1 MGSITRGRGGQALIL
16 AGLLFL
22 LVFVTVVHVRLWPT
36 PTEGEDVYYA
46 WVEGGRILAGENP
59 YARVLAGDMRQN
71 DKYATYFPVFY
82 ALSALTQR
90 LGLADYPAWIA
101 FWRVIFLLFTL
112 ATGLLLF
119 ALPAR
124 RGQTALAFFAL
135 AFWLFNRWTLH
146 VTQIAHL
153 DPLPIFLLIA
163 SLALFRR
170 RRTASL
176 LLFSLSLG
184 VKQIAVFLV
193 PLYLIWAWQESD
205 GDGRDRARATVRA
218 ALLIASV
225 PLVASLPFLA
235 WNAEGFVKSVLF
247 SATRLPSDH
256 FAAPSFDGHM
266 GWLGIPAKLP
276 MLALMALALWL
287 AWRRKI
293 GRATASLLVMACF
306 VDFNSVLFRQYLA
319 WVVPLLPLAVLEMIA
334 AREKAQAPSAPLV
347 PAGADYW
354 HRLDELV
361 QASEIVIDRP
371 RGSAH
376 PRYPAVIYPLDYG
389 YLAGTTAADGGGIDV
404 WRGSAAES
412 RVTGV
417 ISTVDLFK
425 RDAETKILLGCTPD
439 EAQVALATHR
449 TGSQAATLTL
459 RPPC

>member
-1 MGSITRGRGGQALIL
+1 MTRGQALAL
-16 AGLLFL
+16 AGLLLL
-22 LVFVTVVHVRLWPT
+22 LVIAAVAHIRLWPT

-59 YARVLAGDMRQN
+59 YARVLAGDLRQN

-90 LGLADYPAWIA
+90 FGLADYGAWIA
-101 FWRVIFLLFTL
+101 FWRVIFLLLTL
-112 ATGLLLF
+112 ATGLLLY

-124 RGQTALAFFAL
+124 EGEVALALFA
-135 AFWLFNRWTLH
+135 AGFWLFNRWTLH
-146 VTQIAHL
+146 VAQIAHL

-163 SLALFRR
+163 SLALFER

-193 PLYLIWAWQESD
+193 PLYLIWVWRAQS
-205 GDGRDRARATVRA
+205 ARATARDRGRAVVVA

-225 PLVASLPFLA
+225 PLVTSLPFLA
-235 WNAEGFVKSVLF
+235 WNAEGFVKSIAF
-247 SATRLPSDH
+247 SATRLPADH

-266 GWLGIPAKLP
+266 GWLGVPAKLP
-276 MLALMALALWL
+276 MLALMALVLRL
-287 AWRRKI
+287 AWQGKL
-293 GRATASLLVMACF
+293 GRATAALLVMACF

-319 WVVPLLPLAVLEMIA
+319 WLVPLLPLAALELVMARRA
-334 AREKAQAPSAPLV
+334 AHRKAAQPP
-347 PAGADYW
+347 PAEEDYW
-354 HRLDELV
+354 RRLDELV

-371 RGSAH
+371 RGSEH
-376 PRYPAVIYPLDYG
+376 PRYPDVVYPLDYG

-404 WRGSAAES
+404 WVGSAS
-412 RVTGV
+412 RQGVTGI
-417 ISTVDLFK
+417 ISTVDLYK
-425 RDAETKILLGCTPD
+425 RDAETKILLDCTPD
-439 EAQVALATHR
+439 EGQAALATHR
-449 TGSQAATLTL
+449 TGSQSATLTM